1 MRVLLLLFA
10 LTSSAFAK
18 DEQPLTV
25 AEQYELGLKY
35 MKRGYYEKALEQFN
49 RIRIY
54 HRDDPLSLK
63 AELALADVY
72 WRKNEWDQARLAYE
86 DFMRLHPRHPN
97 LDYVVYRVGQTLLK
111 KAPKVAARDQ
121 TWTAQVVN
129 TWTGFD
135 RRFPGSEWSDEVSVE
150 LRVALERLA
159 KKELIIAHFYER
171 RDAWRAVEGRA
182 AGLVADFPDS
192 AYVNEALN
200 LQGEALAR
208 QGRAEEAS
216 AVAAALSARDA
227 AAGQALS
234 ARLPNLGPED

>member
-1 MRVLLLLFA
+1 MRALLLMLA
-10 LTSSAFAK
+10 LMGTAFAK
-18 DEQPLTV
+18 EEAPLTV

-35 MKRGYYEKALEQFN
+35 LKRGYYEKAIEQFN

-72 WRKNEWDQARLAYE
+72 WRKKEWDQARLAYE

-97 LDYVVYRVGQTLLK
+97 LDYVVYRIGQSLLK
-111 KAPKVAARDQ
+111 KAPKIAARDQ

-135 RRFPGSEWSDEVSVE
+135 RRFPGSEWSDEVGTE

-159 KKELIIAHFYER
+159 KKELIIAEFYEQ
-171 RDAWRAVEGRA
+171 RDAWRAVEGRT
-182 AGLVADFPDS
+182 AGLVADYPDS
-192 AYVNEALN
+192 AYVTDAMS
-200 LQGEALAR
+200 LQAVALAH
-208 QGRAEEAS
+208 QGRSEEAM
-216 AVAAALSARDA
+216 AVVAALSARDA
-227 AAGQALS
+227 SAGEALR
-234 ARLPNLGPED
+234 ARVSHIKPAE